1 MTRERLP
8 LKRLV
13 GRGAA
18 WSTLD
23 VIVSR
28 FGNFA
33 LGVAV
38 ARIVAP
44 KEFGVFAIAL
54 VVHTVV
60 VNISDFG
67 VSAALIRDDAERV
80 PASAPTIV
88 TISLVASA
96 ALGGLVALL
105 SGPLARSLSSP
116 AAATPIAIM
125 ALNLPLAGL
134 TAVPSAMLRR
144 EFRMDRIFLADFA
157 NLAVSSA
164 VVLVLALQGLGALAL
179 AWSWVAGQLATTLI
193 LLAYRAGRYR
203 PGWRPAEARRL
214 LDFGLP
220 IVGSNLLALLVL
232 NVDYIVVGHVLGAR
246 ALGLYMLAFNIS
258 GWASNVFGAV
268 IRSVSM
274 PAFARMRLEGR
285 DMPEQFL
292 KALRLVTGVTV
303 PVCLILGGLAR
314 PAVVAIYG
322 PKWSAAAS
330 ALVGLSVL
338 GAGRILIELAGDYL
352 VTLGRTR
359 SVFFA
364 LIPWLAALAAT
375 LILVARPYGIA
386 GVGAGQAIVVLCIV
400 APVYGLLLRGTGVG
414 IWAALRALAPG
425 VAWAL
430 AAAVAAH
437 LVAAQVGSPFAATLI
452 GGAAGVLVAAIP
464 FGPLLISKRETL
476 RLRLQRRPAPPSPH
490 PAGQVAQS

>member
-1 MTRERLP
+1 MKTDRSP

-23 VIVSR
+23 VLVSR
-28 FGNFA
+28 VGNFA

-44 KEFGVFAIAL
+44 NEFGVFAIAL

-67 VSAALIRDDAERV
+67 VSAALIRDDPERV

-88 TISLVASA
+88 TISLIASA
-96 ALGGLVALL
+96 VLGGLVALF
-105 SGPLARSLSSP
+105 SGLLARSLSSP

-125 ALNLPLAGL
+125 AINLPLAGL
-134 TAVPSAMLRR
+134 TAVPAAMLRR

-164 VVLVLALQGLGALAL
+164 VVIVLALQGLGALAL

-193 LLAYRAGRYR
+193 LLAYRAGRYL
-203 PGWRPAEARRL
+203 PGWKPAEARRL
-214 LDFGLP
+214 LEFGLP
-220 IVGSNLLALLVL
+220 IVGSNLLALIVL

-268 IRSVSM
+268 IRSVSL
-274 PAFARMRLEGR
+274 PTFARLRLEGA

-303 PVCLILGGLAR
+303 PVCLIIGGLAR
-314 PAVVAIYG
+314 PAVAAIYG
-322 PKWSAAAS
+322 PKWLPAAS

-364 LIPWLAALAAT
+364 LIPWLAALATT

-386 GVGAGQAIVVLCIV
+386 GVGAGQAVVVVGIVG
-400 APVYGLLLRGTGVG
+400 PVYAVLLRSTGVR
-414 IWAALRALAPG
+414 IWTTLRALGPG

-430 AAAVAAH
+430 AAAVTAH
-437 LVAAQVGSPFAATLI
+437 LVASAVGSPF
-452 GGAAGVLVAAIP
+452 GGALVGACAGCVVAAIP
-464 FGPLLISKRETL
+464 FGPLLVRKRAAL
-476 RLRLQRRPAPPSPH
+476 RVRLSRTRAPASPQ
-490 PAGQVAQS
+490 PAGSVVQS

>member
-1 MTRERLP
+1 VKSERSP
-8 LKRLV
+8 LRRLV

-23 VIVSR
+23 VAVSR
-28 FGNFA
+28 VGNFA

-96 ALGGLVALL
+96 ALGGLVVLL

-144 EFRMDRIFLADFA
+144 EFRMDRIFVADFA
-157 NLAVSSA
+157 NLAVSSV
-164 VVLVLALQGLGALAL
+164 VVLVLALHGLGALAL

-203 PGWRPAEARRL
+203 PGWKRAEAHRL

-274 PAFARMRLEGR
+274 PAFARLRLEGH

-292 KALRLVTGVTV
+292 RALRLVTGVTV
-303 PVCLILGGLAR
+303 PVCLIIAGLAR

-364 LIPWLAALAAT
+364 LIPWLAGLATT

-386 GVGAGQAIVVLCIV
+386 GVGTGQAVVVVGIV
-400 APVYGLLLRGTGVG
+400 APVYGVLLRSTGVG
-414 IWAALRALAPG
+414 VWATLHALAPG

-430 AAAVAAH
+430 AAGVAAH
-437 LVAAQVGSPFAATLI
+437 LVAAAIGSPLWGMLV
-452 GGAAGVLVAAIP
+452 GGGVGVLVAAIP
-464 FGPLLISKRETL
+464 FGPILIRKRRKLLLHLT
-476 RLRLQRRPAPPSPH
+476 RRAAPASPSP
-490 PAGQVAQS
+490 AGSVVHS

>member
-1 MTRERLP
+1 VRGERSP
-8 LKRLV
+8 LRRLV

-44 KEFGVFAIAL
+44 NEFGVFAIAL

-67 VSAALIRDDAERV
+67 VSAALIRDEAERV

-96 ALGGLVALL
+96 ALGGLVAAL

-144 EFRMDRIFLADFA
+144 EFRMDRICLADFA

-203 PGWRPAEARRL
+203 PGWKRTEARRL

-232 NVDYIVVGHVLGAR
+232 NVDYIVVGRVLGVR

-274 PAFARMRLEGR
+274 PAFARLRLEGR

-292 KALRLVTGVTV
+292 KALRLVAGVTV

-386 GVGAGQAIVVLCIV
+386 GVGAGQAVVMVCIV
-400 APVYGLLLRGTGVG
+400 APVYAVLLRGTGVG
-414 IWAALRALAPG
+414 VWAALRALAPG
-425 VAWAL
+425 IAWAL

-437 LVAAQVGSPFAATLI
+437 LIAAAVGSPFAGTLI
-452 GGAAGVLVAAIP
+452 GGAVGVGVAAIP
-464 FGPLLISKRETL
+464 FGPLLISKRHAL
-476 RLRLQRRPAPPSPH
+476 RLHLSRHPAPSSPH
-490 PAGQVAQS
+490 PAGSIAQS

>member
-1 MTRERLP
+1 VSTGSP
-8 LKRLV
+8 LKRLI

-28 FGNFA
+28 VGNFA
-33 LGVAV
+33 LGVAI

-67 VSAALIRDDAERV
+67 VSAALIRDDPERV
-80 PASAPTIV
+80 SSGAPTVV

-105 SGPLARSLSSP
+105 SGTLARALSSP

-125 ALNLPLAGL
+125 ALNLPLAGV
-134 TAVPSAMLRR
+134 TAVPSAILRR
-144 EFRMDRIFLADFA
+144 EFRMERIFLADFA
-157 NLAVSSA
+157 NLAVSS
-164 VVLVLALQGLGALAL
+164 VVVIVLALNGFGALAL

-193 LLAYRAGRYR
+193 LLAYRPGRYW
-203 PGWRPAEARRL
+203 PGWQAAEVRRL

-232 NVDYIVVGHVLGAR
+232 NVDYIVVGHMLGAR

-258 GWASNVFGAV
+258 GWASNVFGTV
-268 IRSVSM
+268 IRSVSL
-274 PAFARMRLEGR
+274 PAFARLRLEGA
-285 DMPEQFL
+285 DMPAQFL
-292 KALRLVTGVTV
+292 KALRLVAGVTI
-303 PVCLILGGLAR
+303 PVCLIIGGLAR
-314 PAVVAIYG
+314 PAVEAIYG
-322 PKWSAAAS
+322 PKWLPAAS

-352 VTLGRTR
+352 VALGRTR
-359 SVFFA
+359 SVMIA
-364 LIPWLAALAAT
+364 LIPWLAALVAT
-375 LILVARPYGIA
+375 LVLVARPYGIA
-386 GVGAGQAIVVLCIV
+386 GVGAGQAIVVVCIV
-400 APVYGLLLRGTGVG
+400 APVYAVLLRGTGVG
-414 IWAALRALAPG
+414 VWATLRALAPG

-430 AAAVAAH
+430 AAAMTAH
-437 LVAAQVGSPFAATLI
+437 LVASAVGSAFAGALI
-452 GGAAGVLVAAIP
+452 GATAGVVVAAIP
-464 FGPLLISKRETL
+464 FGPLLLRKRGAL
-476 RLRLQRRPAPPSPH
+476 RIRLSRKTAPSSPQ
-490 PAGQVAQS
+490 PAGSIARS

>member
-1 MTRERLP
+1 VTSERSP

-18 WSTLD
+18 WSTVD
-23 VIVSR
+23 VVVSR

-44 KEFGVFAIAL
+44 KEFGVFAVAL

-67 VSAALIRDDAERV
+67 VSTALIRDEPERV
-80 PASAPTIV
+80 PTSAPTIA
-88 TISLVASA
+88 TISLIASA

-105 SGPLARSLSSP
+105 SGVLARSLNSP

-157 NLAVSSA
+157 NLAVSS
-164 VVLVLALQGLGALAL
+164 VVVIVLALQGLGALAL

-203 PGWRPAEARRL
+203 PGWHPAEARRL
-214 LDFGLP
+214 WEFGLP
-220 IVGSNLLALLVL
+220 IMGSNLVALLVL
-232 NVDYIVVGHVLGAR
+232 NVDYIVVGRVLGVR

-274 PAFARMRLEGR
+274 PAFARLRLDGA

-303 PVCLILGGLAR
+303 PVCLIIGGLAR
-314 PAVVAIYG
+314 PAVAAIYG
-322 PKWSAAAS
+322 PKWLPAAS

-364 LIPWLAALAAT
+364 LIPWLAALTTT
-375 LILVARPYGIA
+375 LIVVARPYGIA
-386 GVGAGQAIVVLCIV
+386 GVGAGQAVVVVAIVG
-400 APVYGLLLRGTGVG
+400 PVYAILLRSTGVRVG
-414 IWAALRALAPG
+414 ATLRAVAPG
-425 VAWAL
+425 VVWAL
-430 AAAVAAH
+430 AAAVTAH
-437 LVAAQVGSPFAATLI
+437 FVASAVGSPF
-452 GGAAGVLVAAIP
+452 GGALAGASAGIVVAAIP
-464 FGPLLISKRETL
+464 FGPLLVRKRAAVRV
-476 RLRLQRRPAPPSPH
+476 RLGRNTGPSSPH
-490 PAGQVAQS
+490 PASSIAQS